1 MSNLVNNISLA
12 DCPGGGGAATGEELE
27 LAGWVRPA
35 TCAAIAVAA
44 IFFFTILYYGK
55 SWADSRT
62 KVGMGQSNGLQG
74 QKISMVRNL
83 ENLD

>member
-1 MSNLVNNISLA
+1 MSNLANNIYLA
-12 DCPGGGGAATGEELE
+12 DCPGGGGVATAGEEPE

-62 KVGMGQSNGLQG
+62 KVGIGQSNIHYE
-74 QKISMVRNL
+74 QKN
-83 ENLD
+83 

>member
-1 MSNLVNNISLA
+1 MFLASSQQAPTPLRFCLMSYLA
-12 DCPGGGGAATGEELE
+12 DCPGGGGAATGDEPE

-62 KVGMGQSNGLQG
+62 KVGTGQSN
-74 QKISMVRNL
+74 IH
-83 ENLD
+83 